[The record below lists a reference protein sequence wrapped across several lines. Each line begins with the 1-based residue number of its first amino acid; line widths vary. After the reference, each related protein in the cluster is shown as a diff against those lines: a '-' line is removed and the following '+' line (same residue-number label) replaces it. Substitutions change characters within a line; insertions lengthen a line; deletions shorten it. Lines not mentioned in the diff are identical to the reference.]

1 MELGCFMRTRGEN
14 ETGYAFVL
22 ALIFVSLLTTVCT
35 VMLSVQYHQ
44 MRFVRK
50 HIHQL
55 QAFYTAEAGVYKAM
69 WLLGGH
75 EGRNPMWRT
84 ENESI
89 QLLNG
94 SFAHITVDAWGA
106 YLKIQS
112 IGFDHKESQEI
123 ACIVG
128 EKPKSPFDQAV
139 EITNLEYPL
148 VVAGQT
154 KIIGDVTVG
163 KKGVETGWVN
173 GKGFS
178 GHQPVDGNIIKKIK
192 LETPFTNFQLFDH
205 QMAYFQGLLESN
217 QHEAVQLN
225 DSLASIEQN
234 LSVNADTTIQVQK
247 GDSLNLSLHQLI
259 VKGNLEIRGEGELRI
274 DEVIVKD
281 TLVLSERV
289 NLQSVLLYG
298 GSQIVVKD
306 QVALSGQLF
315 SGQEIYLQNQAVAD
329 NGSVLYVQGESTEK
343 GVIGTID
350 IQDEAVV
357 IGTLVLPS
365 KEENSEQDH
374 DMRSVH
380 VGTNAIVTGVIFND
394 HQTYLEG
401 TVLGSLVTGSFYL
414 YAPPTT
420 YVNWLYDAT
429 IDRTQLPQA
438 FAMPLLFHE
447 KPELRVLYWVKSNS
461 NKEYIGNTIGG

>member
-1 MELGCFMRTRGEN
+1 
-14 ETGYAFVL
+14 
-22 ALIFVSLLTTVCT
+22 
-35 VMLSVQYHQ
+35 MLSVQYYQ

-50 HIHQL
+50 HVHKL
-55 QAFYTAEAGVYKAM
+55 QAFYAAEAGVYKTM

-75 EGRNPMWRT
+75 EGRNAMWRT

-89 QLLNG
+89 DLFDG
-94 SFAHITVDAWGA
+94 SFARISVNTWGA

-112 IGFDHKESQEI
+112 IGFDHKESQEV

-128 EKPKSPFDQAV
+128 ETPKTPFDQAI
-139 EITNLEYPL
+139 EITDLEYPL

-154 KIIGDVTVG
+154 KIVGDVTVG

-178 GHQPVDGNIIKKIK
+178 GNQPVDGHIIKRTK
-192 LETPFTNFQLFDH
+192 LEAPFTDFQLFDD
-205 QMAYFQGLLESN
+205 QMAYFQGFLESN
-217 QHEAVQLN
+217 PIEAVQLN
-225 DSLASIEQN
+225 DSLASIERN
-234 LSVNADTTIQVQK
+234 LSVNADTTIQVQMD
-247 GDSLNLSLHQLI
+247 DSLNLSLNQLV
-259 VKGNLEIRGEGELRI
+259 VKGNLEISGDGDLRI
-274 DEVIVKD
+274 DEIIVRD
-281 TLVLSERV
+281 TLILSEKV

-315 SGQEIYLQNQAVAD
+315 SRQEIYLQNQTVVD

-343 GVIGTID
+343 GTVGTID
-350 IQDEAVV
+350 IQDEAIV

-365 KEENSEQDH
+365 KGEDLEQDH

-380 VGTNAIVTGVIFND
+380 VGKNAVVTGVIFND

-401 TVLGSLVTGSFYL
+401 TLYGSLVTGSFYL

-438 FAMPLLFHE
+438 FVMPLLFHE
-447 KPELRVLYWVKSNS
+447 RPELCVLYWYKSDS
-461 NKEYIGNTIGG
+461 NKEYIGNTMDD